1 VGVQRVGGDHRAV
14 DREHLGSPMVAR

>member
-1 VGVQRVGGDHRAV
+1 VGVQRVGGDHRAG